1 MTTISFKV
9 DEDVAEALD
18 RLAVGA
24 GVTRS
29 RLLRRMAMRL
39 LAERDAEIYAAMPMT
54 ADERAWADAAETD
67 IEPMPW

>member
-9 DEDVAEALD
+9 DDDVAEALD

-29 RLLRRMAMRL
+29 KLLRRMAIRL
-39 LAERDAEIYAAMPMT
+39 LAERDAEIYAGMPMT
-54 ADERAWADAAETD
+54 ADERAWADAVEAD